1 MITFPIKNEA
11 VLFTIQELADIQD
24 ELSFEYLSHNVLVK
38 KDKIILNNAVRS
50 FLSNKKEIIK
60 VKFIFTKLF
69 FKEENYVFQITY
81 VDYIDE

>member
-60 VKFIFTKLF
+60 VKFIFTKLV

>member
-1 MITFPIKNEA
+1 MFN
-11 VLFTIQELADIQD
+11 IQELADIQD
-24 ELSFEYLSHNVLVK
+24 ELSFEYLTHNVLVK